1 MVTPHDDLF
10 HFSFQQLRHAAA
22 WLRWLLPAAV
32 ARAIEWASL
41 RPAPEKLRGH
51 APRLSVADLVLGA
64 KRCGD
69 LGPVWFVVEHKAHRD
84 PEVERQLL
92 RYAVHLGDRARGDLG
107 PAPVVAVLL
116 HHGDQPFLGGAPA
129 GDDPFAAWQPQLRFI
144 VDDLQRETEASL
156 RARRLTPLGTLTLL
170 CLRFLR
176 GQSGA
181 ETLQSFERWG
191 DLLRAVDR
199 DDGPRSGR
207 DAIAAIACYALCV
220 VEVPHRD
227 LHEAFERLLQRP
239 EETIMS
245 TAEKLRREGFAQGR
259 AEGEAM
265 GRAETLLRQLEKR
278 FGALPAGTAERVRAS
293 TIADLDRWLDR
304 VLDARALADVFA

>member
-10 HFSFQQLRHAAA
+10 HFTFQQ
-22 WLRWLLPAAV
+22 
-32 ARAIEWASL
+32 
-41 RPAPEKLRGH
+41 
-51 APRLSVADLVLGA
+51 
-64 KRCGD
+64 
-69 LGPVWFVVEHKAHRD
+69 HKAHD
-84 PEVERQLL
+84 DADVERQLL
-92 RYAVHLGDRARGDLG
+92 RYAVHLGDRARGDVG
-107 PAPVVAVLL
+107 TAPVVAVLL
-116 HHGDQPFLGGAPA
+116 HHGDRPFVVGEPA
-129 GDDPFAAWQPQLRFI
+129 GDDPFAAWQPQLRFV

-176 GQSGA
+176 GLSGDEA
-181 ETLQSFERWG
+181 LQSFERWG

-199 DDGPRSGR
+199 DDGPSAGR

-220 VEVPHRD
+220 VEVPHCD
-227 LHEAFERLLQRP
+227 LQEVFERLLQRP

-259 AEGEAM
+259 AEGQAEGEAKGEAK
-265 GRAETLLRQLEKR
+265 GRAEALLRQLEKR

-293 TIADLDRWLDR
+293 TIAELDRWLDR
-304 VLDARALADVFA
+304 VLDARALADVFAG

>member
-1 MVTPHDDLF
+1 
-10 HFSFQQLRHAAA
+10 
-22 WLRWLLPAAV
+22 
-32 ARAIEWASL
+32 
-41 RPAPEKLRGH
+41 
-51 APRLSVADLVLGA
+51 
-64 KRCGD
+64 
-69 LGPVWFVVEHKAHRD
+69 
-84 PEVERQLL
+84 
-92 RYAVHLGDRARGDLG
+92 
-107 PAPVVAVLL
+107 
-116 HHGDQPFLGGAPA
+116 
-129 GDDPFAAWQPQLRFI
+129 